1 MFNKSDKRACS
12 LVVGLRLP
20 KPKTRVRIPASALN
34 LKIKNAHTKP
44 QSHQVT
50 EYNSFVSFSKS
61 TDFENLRAF

>member
-34 LKIKNAHTKP
+34 LKIKNAHT
-44 QSHQVT
+44 
-50 EYNSFVSFSKS
+50 Y
-61 TDFENLRAF
+61 